1 MGKDMDS
8 EEPWFRPR
16 RFGYGFTPIS
26 DKGVVAS
33 ILVMVALGLCIG
45 LPAMVMG
52 PSLAALV
59 VSAIGFV
66 AVSGLFVAIAWK
78 HTDRSL

>member
-26 DKGVVAS
+26 DKGVVACV
-33 ILVMVALGLCIG
+33 LVMVALGLCIG
-45 LPAMVMG
+45 LPSMIMG
-52 PSLAALV
+52 PSLVALA
-59 VSAIGFV
+59 VSAIGFISV
-66 AVSGLFVAIAWK
+66 LGLFIAIASK
-78 HTDRSL
+78 HTDRSR

>member
-1 MGKDMDS
+1 MGKDS

-16 RFGYGFTPIS
+16 RFGYGVTPIS
-26 DKGVVAS
+26 DKGVTAS
-33 ILVMVALGLCIG
+33 VLVMIALGLCIG
-45 LPAMVMG
+45 LPTMIMG

-59 VSAIGFV
+59 VSAISFV
-66 AVSGLFVAIAWK
+66 AVLGLFLAIARK